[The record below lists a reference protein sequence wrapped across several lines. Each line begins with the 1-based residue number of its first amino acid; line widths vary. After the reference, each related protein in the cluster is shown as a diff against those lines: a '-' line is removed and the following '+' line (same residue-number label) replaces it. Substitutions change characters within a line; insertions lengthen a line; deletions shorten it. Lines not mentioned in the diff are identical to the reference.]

1 MEDILNSEDCLQKV
15 KSIRDR
21 FEKTLREKFPNI
33 QFFGEEV
40 KRIANTSF
48 LSLPGTAHIQD
59 ELQMRKYLS
68 PPHQLALTKKV
79 NEFYKMNIEPYRSGA
94 IRVSFCS
101 KTTEEDCDVILDALS
116 EIFYK
121 LNKTH

>member
-1 MEDILNSEDCLQKV
+1 MCSSDLV

-48 LSLPGTAHIQD
+48 LSLPGTTAADIQD
-59 ELQMRKYLS
+59 ELQMRKIFVTTSSACSDQKGQQSRVLS
-68 PPHQLALTKKV
+68 
-79 NEFYKMNIEPYRSGA
+79 KMNIEPETGSGA

-101 KTTEEDCDVILDALS
+101 KTTEEDCDFILDALS
-116 EIFYK
+116 EIFNK